1 MELPKNR
8 LTKCDII
15 VILMLLAVIIGF
27 TVSSFDSRTAQ
38 NFVIRTTDKNE
49 SHSLG
54 DAGIYSIVSNGICVE
69 IQVENRSVSVISS
82 DCPDQICVN
91 SKMISRAGESIVCV
105 PAKLVIQIPSDSIIE
120 ENEDFIIR

>member
-27 TVSSFDSRTAQ
+27 TVSSFDSSTAQ

-54 DAGIYSIVSNGICVE
+54 DAGIYFIVSNGICVE